1 MLSMLAYLVA
11 ILLLGDPQRHHFSP
25 WRGVLGNMCAYAA
38 FPLCHL
44 YANLVC
50 LSVISREAREATRPL
65 RRGLSRVATAASNL
79 VCSVVCCG
87 LSDDGMFEGSSGVS
101 RGDEPEL
108 S

>member
-11 ILLLGDPQRHHFSP
+11 IVLLDDPQHHHYST
-25 WRGVLGNMCAYAA
+25 WRGVLGTMCAYAA

-65 RRGLSRVATAASNL
+65 RRNLSRVVTTASNL

-87 LSDDGMFEGSSGVS
+87 LSEDGLFEGSSGVS

-108 S
+108 P